1 MPEPWVNVTPY
12 LNKNKKVNGMV
23 SNAVFGA
30 SSTAA
35 DVVRG
40 RDLSGVVAI
49 VTGGA
54 AGIGIETVRALASV
68 GADVM
73 IAVRNRAAG
82 EFAAATINSE
92 LGRVAVSTGL
102 LDLADLVSVRAF
114 ASAWGDRPLN
124 LLVNNAGIMAGPLA
138 RTADGFEMNIGINHL
153 GHFLLFQLLRPNLE
167 LGAPAR
173 VIQLS
178 SGAHLRWPFDFDD
191 WNFLSQPYDPT
202 AAYGRSKTA
211 TALAA
216 VAISDRY
223 ESRGINSWSVMPG
236 VIRTGL
242 FKDMDEKAEADL
254 MARVGSMQKT
264 PQQGAATTVWAA
276 LAPELE
282 GRGGLYLENC
292 AIAGA
297 PALSPPSGVGPHAQD
312 LGAAQRLWAIS
323 SEAVH
328 G

>member
-1 MPEPWVNVTPY
+1 
-12 LNKNKKVNGMV
+12 MV

-40 RDLSGVVAI
+40 RDLSGAVAI

-73 IAVRNRAAG
+73 IAVRNPAAG

-92 LGRVAVSTGL
+92 LGREAVSTGL

-124 LLVNNAGIMAGPLA
+124 LLINNAGIMAGPLT

-167 LGAPAR
+167 HGAPSR

-312 LGAAQRLWAIS
+312 LSAAQRLWAIS

>member
-1 MPEPWVNVTPY
+1 MGQRYAT
-12 LNKNKKVNGMV
+12 LNKNKKVNVME
-23 SNAVFGA
+23 SNAVFGT

-73 IAVRNRAAG
+73 IAVRNPAAG

-92 LGRVAVSTGL
+92 LGRAAVSTGR

-124 LLVNNAGIMAGPLA
+124 LLINNAGIMAGPLA
-138 RTADGFEMNIGINHL
+138 RTADGFEVNVGINHL

-167 LGAPAR
+167 LGAPSR

-223 ESRGINSWSVMPG
+223 VSRGINSYSVMPG

-242 FKDMDEKAEADL
+242 FKDMDEKAEAEL
-254 MARVGSMQKT
+254 MARVGSMLKT

-292 AIAGA
+292 AIAGT
-297 PALSPPSGVGPHAQD
+297 PTFSPPSGVGTHAQD
-312 LGAAQRLWAIS
+312 LDAAQRLWAIS